1 MENPK
6 IRAIPAPWYDGIEI
20 SIRQRAGSNLAIVQ
34 DVTFVTIK
42 PGQLIKPTLV
52 IDKKAAQVLIDDL
65 WASGIRPTEG
75 KGSAG
80 SLKATEN
87 HLEDMRRIV
96 ANKLKIIL

>member
-1 MENPK
+1 MESPK